1 MGLQIRLTPS
11 LHAFNVFKLIQNS
24 KKMADNDVDVNE
36 ELLDYED
43 EPETETT
50 EAPKAEDAA
59 KNGKVKG
66 NYVSIHSSGF
76 RDFLLKPEV
85 LRSIGDCGFEH
96 PSKFSTNVFPRLC
109 WAWTCCA
116 RPSLVWA
123 GPLCSCWPP
132 CSRSS
137 PWTVRSPSWSCATPG
152 SSPSRSA
159 RSTRDSQSLC
169 LPSRVECFLVVWPF
183 PKMSR
188 F

>member
-96 PSKFSTNVFPRLC
+96 PSEVQLQWIQRFSPETRGFEINWRL
-109 WAWTCCA
+109 W
-116 RPSLVWA
+116 
-123 GPLCSCWPP
+123 
-132 CSRSS
+132 
-137 PWTVRSPSWSCATPG
+137 
-152 SSPSRSA
+152 
-159 RSTRDSQSLC
+159 
-169 LPSRVECFLVVWPF
+169 F
-183 PKMSR
+183 
-188 F
+188 